1 VPALVQATV
10 DRLRALLKGHWSLV
24 VGVVV
29 ALVALTALVLVA
41 TRPAMVPLFTG
52 LALEDAAAIVERLRE
67 GNVPFQMGE
76 QGDSILVPASRLHEV
91 RMMVAA
97 TGLPTGG
104 VVGLES
110 LDGASWASTDV
121 ERQARLVQA
130 LQGELTRTILQIR
143 GVEAARVH
151 IVLPRESIFAGQS
164 RPSAAAVMVDMRP
177 GHTLSRDQVQAMTHL
192 VTGAVPDL
200 DPGRVTVLDSRG
212 QLLSAAVYPE
222 AGPGLLQS
230 QTELRHSLEV
240 RLAGEVQAMLEQVM
254 GPGNALVTVRV
265 DLDFDRRETEQV
277 LLQPASEP
285 LVRSRQEIREAFQG
299 TGVPPGGGMPG
310 TATNLPGASIPVYA
324 MGGAAGGESEWERTQ
339 TVVNYEFS
347 QTVERVVE
355 APGQVSR
362 ISASVVLNRETTPE
376 EEGAVAR
383 LAGAALGLDPDRGD
397 ELVVVGMPFDTSLA
411 DQLRE
416 GLGQPR
422 PAPLP
427 WWWAAAGGAFL
438 LILAMALAARSRARH
453 RRRPALAVATGE
465 QLAPALAAQAAPP
478 PGAAAGRG
486 NLAELAELARQKPET
501 VARLL
506 RTWISD
512 N

>member
-1 VPALVQATV
+1 MPALVRDTT
-10 DRLRALLKGHWSLV
+10 DRLRAVLKDHWPLV
-24 VGVVV
+24 VGVLV
-29 ALVALTALVLVA
+29 ALTALTALVLVA

-67 GNVPFQMGE
+67 GNVPYRIGE
-76 QGDSILVPASRLHEV
+76 RGDSILVPASRLHEV

-143 GVEAARVH
+143 GVDAARVH

-177 GHTLSRDQVQAMTHL
+177 GHALSRDQVQAITHL

-200 DPGRVTVLDSRG
+200 ALERVTVLDARG
-212 QLLSAAVYPE
+212 QLLSAAGDPE
-222 AGPGLLQS
+222 TGPGLLQNR
-230 QTELRHSLEV
+230 TELRQSLESQ
-240 RLAGEVQAMLEQVM
+240 LSGQVQSMLEQVM

-265 DLDFDRRETEQV
+265 DLDFDQRETEEIM
-277 LLQPASEP
+277 LQPAADP
-285 LVRSRQEIREAFQG
+285 LIRSRQEIREVFEG
-299 TGVPPGGGMPG
+299 TGAPPGGLTG
-310 TATNLPGASIPVYA
+310 TASNLPGASIPVYA
-324 MGGAAGGESEWERTQ
+324 MGETAGGESEWERTQ
-339 TVVNYEFS
+339 VVVNYEFS
-347 QTVERVVE
+347 QIRKKVVE

-362 ISASVVLNRETTPE
+362 ISASVVLNRELTAE
-376 EEGAVAR
+376 EEAAVAR

-416 GLGQPR
+416 GLAEPR
-422 PAPLP
+422 PAPFA
-427 WWWAAAGGAFL
+427 WWAVAGGAL
-438 LILAMALAARSRARH
+438 LCILAATLIARSSRAR
-453 RRRPALAVATGE
+453 RRKRPALALVAKE
-465 QLAPALAAQAAPP
+465 PLAPALAAQAAGPAA
-478 PGAAAGRG
+478 AAAGRG
-486 NLAELAELARQKPET
+486 SLAELAELARTKPET

>member
-1 VPALVQATV
+1 
-10 DRLRALLKGHWSLV
+10 
-24 VGVVV
+24 
-29 ALVALTALVLVA
+29 
-41 TRPAMVPLFTG
+41 MVPLFTG
-52 LALEDAAAIVERLRE
+52 LALEDAAAIVERLQE
-67 GNVPFQMGE
+67 GNVPYRIGE
-76 QGDSILVPASRLHEV
+76 RGDSILVPASRLHEV

-143 GVEAARVH
+143 GVNAARVH

-164 RPSAAAVMVDMRP
+164 RPSAAAVMVEMRP
-177 GHTLSRDQVQAMTHL
+177 GHSLSRDQVQAVVHL

-200 DPGRVTVLDSRG
+200 APERVTVLDARG
-212 QLLSAAVYPE
+212 QLLSAGADPE
-222 AGPGLLQS
+222 AGPGLLQNR
-230 QTELRHSLEV
+230 TELRQSMESQLS
-240 RLAGEVQAMLEQVM
+240 GQVQSMLEQVM

-265 DLDFDRRETEQV
+265 ELDFDQRETEQV
-277 LLQPASEP
+277 LLQPAAEP
-285 LVRSRQEIREAFQG
+285 LIRSRQEIRETFEG
-299 TGVPPGGGMPG
+299 TGSPPGGLPG
-310 TATNLPGASIPVYA
+310 TASNLPGASIPVYA
-324 MGGAAGGESEWERTQ
+324 MGGTAGGDSEWERTQ
-339 TVVNYEFS
+339 IVVNYEFS
-347 QTVERVVE
+347 ETREKVVE

-362 ISASVVLNRETTPE
+362 LSASVVLNRQLTPE
-376 EEGAVAR
+376 EEAAVAR
-383 LAGAALGLDPDRGD
+383 LAGAALGLDPTRGD

-416 GLGQPR
+416 GLGE
-422 PAPLP
+422 PARAPFA
-427 WWWAAAGGAFL
+427 WWPFAAGGAL
-438 LILAMALAARSRARH
+438 LLMLAVALATRLRTRR
-453 RRRPALAVATGE
+453 RRRPSLALVAGE
-465 QLAPALAAQAAPP
+465 QLTPAVAPQAAVPAA
-478 PGAAAGRG
+478 AAAGKAS
-486 NLAELAELARQKPET
+486 LAELAELARHKPET